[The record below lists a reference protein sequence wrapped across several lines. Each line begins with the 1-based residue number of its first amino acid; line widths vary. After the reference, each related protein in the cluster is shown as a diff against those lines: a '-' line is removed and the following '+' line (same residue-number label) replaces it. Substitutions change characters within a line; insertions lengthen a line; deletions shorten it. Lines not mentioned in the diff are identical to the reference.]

1 MVSLCDFEKSKD
13 LFDASVCEMSRLGT
27 LYDFTCNAIYFL
39 SKHRLYPRIRATVRR
54 TTEEIND
61 VKASLS
67 YFVAV
72 SIERASSVCS
82 GGGNVA
88 SGAG

>member
-1 MVSLCDFEKSKD
+1 MVCDSLLDSSC
-13 LFDASVCEMSRLGT
+13 C
-27 LYDFTCNAIYFL
+27 AIYYF
-39 SKHRLYPRIRATVRR
+39 SKCGLYPRIRATVRR

-72 SIERASSVCS
+72 SIERASSSVCS
-82 GGGNVA
+82 GGG
-88 SGAG
+88 GEEM

>member
-1 MVSLCDFEKSKD
+1 MPCCVKYHGL
-13 LFDASVCEMSRLGT
+13 R

-39 SKHRLYPRIRATVRR
+39 SKHGLCPCIPATVRR

-72 SIERASSVCS
+72 SIERASSSVCS